1 MKQEKDNEIIKKL
14 AKDDQLDRARM
25 LLGEITEETM
35 RQNDNARLE
44 KLETE
49 IRLERVKTVQ
59 DHRNAGLIFHHIRN
73 APHCKDMAVKM
84 LRKSAELD
92 NYQSEGIKWLLA
104 ATIDRRLEE
113 QNQPQ
118 IYGTQYF
125 QDEEGIW
132 KLHEFDPS
140 KISDEER
147 KKYGVIAIDKQ
158 AEALKKMNKKQLADL
173 YIELKDIDKIEA
185 FCIGNQHN
193 ESYDLS
199 WRAISQFAFRLTRT
213 EKFTEAIQMFEL
225 AIKLYPQEYD
235 LYHSLGFL
243 YEKTGKI
250 DKAITFIEKSVTINP
265 DFKDGLK
272 DLARLKS

>member
-1 MKQEKDNEIIKKL
+1 
-14 AKDDQLDRARM
+14 
-25 LLGEITEETM
+25 
-35 RQNDNARLE
+35 
-44 KLETE
+44 
-49 IRLERVKTVQ
+49 
-59 DHRNAGLIFHHIRN
+59 
-73 APHCKDMAVKM
+73 VKM

-104 ATIDRRLEE
+104 ATIDRRLME

-118 IYGTQYF
+118 IYGTQHI
-125 QDEEGIW
+125 QDEEGNW
-132 KLHEFDPS
+132 KLYELDPS
-140 KISDEER
+140 KISDKER
-147 KKYGVIAIDKQ
+147 KNYGVITIEEQ
-158 AEALKKMNKKQLADL
+158 EQVVKKMNKKQLADL
-173 YIELKDIDKIEA
+173 YIELKDLNKIEA
-185 FCIGNQHN
+185 FCIDNQHN

-250 DKAITFIEKSVTINP
+250 DKAITFTEKSVAINP

-272 DLARLKS
+272 DLARLKLIA